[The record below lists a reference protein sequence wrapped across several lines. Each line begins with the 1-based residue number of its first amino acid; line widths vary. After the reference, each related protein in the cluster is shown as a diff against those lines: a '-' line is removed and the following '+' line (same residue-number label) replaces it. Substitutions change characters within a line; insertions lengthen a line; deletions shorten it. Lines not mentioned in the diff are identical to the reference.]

1 MIHVVRDEV
10 KELLN
15 NVDSAHRIDHIDRVL
30 GLSIEF
36 MESMSINYD
45 EKIVKLIALLH
56 DVDDAKLFG
65 KDSEIYLTNA
75 TAILNDIG
83 VSEHIKNRVLNGIH
97 EIGFSKRLN
106 GRCPSD
112 IETMIVSDADMCDAM
127 GINGILRAIQYGES
141 IGRPF
146 IKEGCFP
153 RKDITYTLYR
163 NYPPETTMNIIFEKL
178 LNLMPMIITAPAHE
192 EAKKRYISMIQYL
205 RSYFRENRLTAWNQY
220 LTRYITNY
228 EKG

>member
-1 MIHVVRDEV
+1 MIHAVRDEV

-30 GLSIEF
+30 DLSIEF
-36 MESMSINYD
+36 MESMSINCD
-45 EKIVKLIALLH
+45 ERIVKLIALLH
-56 DVDDAKLFG
+56 DVDDRKLFG

-75 TAILNDIG
+75 TTILNNCG
-83 VSEHIKNRVLNGIH
+83 VPERMKDKVLNGIR
-97 EIGFSKRLN
+97 EIGFGKRLN
-106 GRCPSD
+106 GRCPSS

-153 RKDITYTLYR
+153 RKKITYTLYT
-163 NYPPETTMNIIFEKL
+163 NYPPETTINLIFEKL

-192 EAKKRYISMIQYL
+192 EAAKRYLSMIQYL

-220 LTRYITNY
+220 LTRWVIDCA
-228 EKG
+228 KG